1 MHHCANAT
9 CARSTPSARGPTAI
23 ALCVLAACRFEI
35 AYRPKDYNQDSAATT
50 SASVPV
56 SSVG

>member
-1 MHHCANAT
+1 MLIIQMVE
-9 CARSTPSARGPTAI
+9 AI
-23 ALCVLAACRFEI
+23 ALCVLAACLFEI
-35 AYRPKDYNQDSAATT
+35 AYCPKDYNQDSAATT